1 MEHVIPGFEKRK
13 VTIDL
18 LKHLATLSLG
28 AIALIASF
36 LQALTK
42 LEGAAG
48 LLVSIVGAFFLCIV
62 ASVISALILLGNIE
76 NAVKMHG
83 TRTHILLRISLL
95 ASVVGFLVGAAG
107 LAYLV
112 VSNVT

>member
-42 LEGAAG
+42 LEGAES

-62 ASVISALILLGNIE
+62 TSIISALILLANIE
-76 NAVKMHG
+76 NVVKMHG
-83 TRTHILLRISLL
+83 SGIHILLRVSLS
-95 ASVVGFLVGAAG
+95 ASVIGFLVGAAG